1 MVKRRTKLYKMNSKQ
16 LAFQHS
22 EIDVTVN
29 QRFKLMDGTE
39 AVMNVKPI
47 FAFAGGVKD
56 EPIGLTIVP
65 SGWPG
70 QFHVIVEFGDSDDFD
85 TYFLNREQI
94 LARFGVEVPDLNLR
108 DLTRKEGNDMS
119 LGREIRTTQI

>member
-1 MVKRRTKLYKMNSKQ
+1 MNSKQ

-29 QRFKLMDGTE
+29 QRFKLIDGTE

-85 TYFLNREQI
+85 TYFLNQEQI

-108 DLTRKEGNDMS
+108 DLIRKEGNDMS

>member
-1 MVKRRTKLYKMNSKQ
+1 MNSKQ
-16 LAFQHS
+16 LEFRHS
-22 EIDVTVN
+22 ETDVTVN
-29 QRFKLMDGTE
+29 QRFRLFDGTE

-70 QFHVIVEFGDSDDFD
+70 QFHVIVEFGDSDDWN
-85 TYFLNREQI
+85 TYFMNREQI
-94 LARFGVEVPDLNLR
+94 LAKFGVEVPDLNLK
-108 DLTRKEGNDMS
+108 DLTKKEGNDMT
-119 LGREIRTTQI
+119 LGRQIRMTQI